1 MFSEPFQERLLN
13 NSLMIDDISAV
24 IVVLGGGRKTSNKSH
39 TARCSGRI

>member
-1 MFSEPFQERLLN
+1 MLTEPFQERLLN

-24 IVVLGGGRKTSNKSH
+24 IVVLGGSRKTSNKSH